1 MSLKTSDT
9 QPEISPVN
17 LQGSCTHSRMIS
29 DSVTEV
35 EHESGQVRCQECGQI
50 VPDPHL
56 KQKGKGV

>member
-1 MSLKTSDT
+1 MSLNTSDT
-9 QPEISPVN
+9 KPKISPVN

-35 EHESGQVRCQECGQI
+35 EHESCQVRCLECGRI

-56 KQKGKGV
+56 KQEGKEV